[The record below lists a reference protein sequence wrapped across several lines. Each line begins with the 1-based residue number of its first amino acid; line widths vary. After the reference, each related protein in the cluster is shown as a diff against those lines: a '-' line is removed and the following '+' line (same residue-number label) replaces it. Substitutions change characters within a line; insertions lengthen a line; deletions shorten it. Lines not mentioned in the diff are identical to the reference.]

1 MSCYLNFYAKVK
13 GNLDFLETIILD
25 CEENF
30 NSFEGIYCNI
40 L

>member
-1 MSCYLNFYAKVK
+1 MLKEEYHFK

-40 L
+40 S